1 MSKRCCDLSNRYGVV
16 GMPTTIVVDGKG
28 QVVDRLV
35 GPQTLARL
43 NAELRALGP

>member
-1 MSKRCCDLSNRYGVV
+1 VSARCCGLNNRYGIV
-16 GMPTTIVVDGKG
+16 GMPTTIVVDGNG
-28 QVVDRLV
+28 QVIDRLV